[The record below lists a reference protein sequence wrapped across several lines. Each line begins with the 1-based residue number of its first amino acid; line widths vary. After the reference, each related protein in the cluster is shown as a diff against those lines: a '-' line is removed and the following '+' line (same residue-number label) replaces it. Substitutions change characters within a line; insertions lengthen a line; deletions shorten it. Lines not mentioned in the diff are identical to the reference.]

1 VTRLQPEAALS
12 ACQNRAC
19 AGECKRQPCSQQ
31 DMLPI
36 AEARGAAALLGW
48 SNRFPPWWTTRL
60 FPRWVTTSAQGA
72 AQSSGGMAERAPD
85 PVHAAERAG
94 AAADAAGDKVALP
107 GRVQRIARDARP
119 CALPGLARLVALG
132 HQVVEGLHVDR
143 RAAPGR
149 AAARGRRPQRP
160 APHLRLTA
168 GRPCRQALGASCTPR
183 AHRMQAV
190 NDTGKW
196 RRRGRGGA
204 PVALAEQELAAVDLA
219 RVAGV
224 HAQPMRVPGVELALV
239 PGARA
244 RGSMSAARARGG
256 MSAAR
261 ARPGKASAGRAWVPL
276 GPLSGG
282 TA

>member
-1 VTRLQPEAALS
+1 
-12 ACQNRAC
+12 
-19 AGECKRQPCSQQ
+19 
-31 DMLPI
+31 
-36 AEARGAAALLGW
+36 
-48 SNRFPPWWTTRL
+48 
-60 FPRWVTTSAQGA
+60 
-72 AQSSGGMAERAPD
+72 
-85 PVHAAERAG
+85 
-94 AAADAAGDKVALP
+94 
-107 GRVQRIARDARP
+107 
-119 CALPGLARLVALG
+119 
-132 HQVVEGLHVDR
+132 
-143 RAAPGR
+143 
-149 AAARGRRPQRP
+149 
-160 APHLRLTA
+160 
-168 GRPCRQALGASCTPR
+168 
-183 AHRMQAV
+183 MQAV